1 MFKAPDSESGLL
13 KSKIGTIIMSLR
25 NNKLFTDLEYYG
37 LCKVQYGFYYCEGVQ
52 NPISGSDDKCF
63 ICRTVVEGEQCGE

>member
-1 MFKAPDSESGLL
+1 
-13 KSKIGTIIMSLR
+13 MSLR
-25 NNKLFTDLEYYG
+25 NNKLFTDLEYCG
-37 LCKVQYGFYYCEGVQ
+37 LCKVQYEFNYCEGVQ